1 VEAEYVIFLKS
12 GTDGSY
18 NLTMAG
24 YTGLVIIFVLILIL
38 GNMIFG
44 KNKKSSPKK
53 LAFSGVAI
61 AIATLLSMVEIIHMP
76 MGGSVTLFS
85 MLFIVLIGWFYGL
98 GSGLACAIAYGLL
111 QLLIDPYI
119 LSLPQL
125 LTDYILAFGALGL
138 SGIFA
143 DKKHGLVKGY
153 ITGVLGRLFFSFLS
167 GVIFFGTYAPKSVK
181 FFGGKLPLNP
191 YSYSFLYNGA
201 YLFTEA
207 ALTIIIINIPPV
219 RTALKKVKAM
229 AQ

>member
-1 VEAEYVIFLKS
+1 MSFFLKS

-18 NLTMAG
+18 NFTMAG

-138 SGIFA
+138 SGIFT

-207 ALTIIIINIPPV
+207 ALTIIVINIPPV

>member
-1 VEAEYVIFLKS
+1 MSFFLKS

-138 SGIFA
+138 SGIFT

-207 ALTIIIINIPPV
+207 ALTIIVINIPPV

>member
-1 VEAEYVIFLKS
+1 MSFFLKS

-207 ALTIIIINIPPV
+207 ALTIIVINIPPV

>member
-1 VEAEYVIFLKS
+1 MSLFFKS

-24 YTGLVIIFVLILIL
+24 YTGLVIILILILIL
-38 GNMIFG
+38 GNMLFG

-98 GSGLACAIAYGLL
+98 GPGLSCAVAYGLL
-111 QLLIDPYI
+111 QLIIDPYI
-119 LSLPQL
+119 LSVPQL

-138 SGIFA
+138 SGIFT
-143 DKKHGLVKGY
+143 DRKHGLVLGY
-153 ITGVLGRLFFSFLS
+153 ITGVLGRLLFSFLS
-167 GVIFFGTYAPKSVK
+167 GVIFFGAYAPKSVK

-207 ALTIIIINIPPV
+207 ALTLIVINIPPV
-219 RTALKKVKAM
+219 KTALKKVKAM

>member
-1 VEAEYVIFLKS
+1 MSFFLKS

-219 RTALKKVKAM
+219 RTALKKVKTM

>member
-1 VEAEYVIFLKS
+1 MSFFLKS

-219 RTALKKVKAM
+219 RTAFKKVKDM

>member
-1 VEAEYVIFLKS
+1 MSFFLKS

>member
-1 VEAEYVIFLKS
+1 MSFFLKS

-125 LTDYILAFGALGL
+125 LTDYIRAFGALGL

>member
-1 VEAEYVIFLKS
+1 MSFFLKS

-167 GVIFFGTYAPKSVK
+167 GVIFFGAYAPKSVK